1 MARTFYYDYLN
12 ISSITAS
19 SEAANYPASNAE
31 TLRIQ
36 QSWRSTSTSSE
47 DIEID
52 LGATNSVASVWVQ
65 GVNFDSATVEGTT
78 DDPSISS
85 PNWVSLG
92 PLTVLKEDY
101 GRWKG
106 HLDGSWSY
114 RAFRITPA
122 TTTDSYFEIGTVYL
136 FQSSQSLFVGGPQV
150 GDTITRRFPRVQNQ
164 LRNGRTLVTD
174 VGPKYS
180 ELNLSWVSD
189 AEVESFY
196 RYDIMAIDI
205 DYKGHAF
212 PVEFIGTQA
221 STSPR
226 VGNLSDYDVNLKEI
240 V

>member
-1 MARTFYYDYLN
+1 
-12 ISSITAS
+12 
-19 SEAANYPASNAE
+19 
-31 TLRIQ
+31 
-36 QSWRSTSTSSE
+36 
-47 DIEID
+47 
-52 LGATNSVASVWVQ
+52 
-65 GVNFDSATVEGTT
+65 VNFDSATIKDGGGAVLGT
-78 DDPSISS
+78 
-85 PNWVSLG
+85 
-92 PLTVLKEDY
+92 LTVQKEDY

-106 HLDGSWSY
+106 HLDNLGSVST
-114 RAFRITPA
+114 IEIEPA
-122 TTTDSYFEIGTVYL
+122 TTNDPYFEIGAVYV
-136 FQSSQSLFVGGPQV
+136 FGSGVDLFVGGPQV